1 MQIRTRMAVSL
12 DGFVAT
18 PDGLPAWLAMPDFVP
33 GESYGYPEFSEQI
46 EAVVMGR
53 TTFEP
58 AAGADRWPWPGKQVY
73 VLSSRPLP
81 QGTPDDVIASTDGP
95 ARLVEHLRDTPVEG
109 DVFLLGG
116 PRTIQAF
123 LALGAV
129 DTLELFI
136 LPILL
141 GDGLPLSPP
150 GAERFPLRLERRR
163 AFPDG
168 TVEHVYSLTSTGEAV
183 GAVAGARGA
192 AET

>member
-46 EAVVMGR
+46 EALVMGR

-95 ARLVEHLRDTPVEG
+95 ARLVEHLRDTPVE
-109 DVFLLGG
+109 V
-116 PRTIQAF
+116 
-123 LALGAV
+123 
-129 DTLELFI
+129 ELFI

-168 TVEHVYSLTSTGEAV
+168 TVEHVCSLTSTGEAV

>member
-18 PDGLPAWLAMPDFVP
+18 RDGLPAWLSMPDFVP
-33 GESYGYPEFSEQI
+33 GESYGYPEFIQQCD
-46 EAVVMGR
+46 AVVMGR

-58 AAGADRWPWPGKQVY
+58 AVGAERWPWPGKQVY

-81 QGTPDDVIASTDGP
+81 EGTPGGVIASTDGP
-95 ARLVEHLRDTPVEG
+95 AELVEQLRATPMEG

-116 PRTIQAF
+116 PRTVQAF

-129 DTLELFI
+129 DALELFV

-150 GAERFPLRLERRR
+150 GAARFALRLERRR

-183 GAVAGARGA
+183 GAVAGAGGA
-192 AET
+192 AES